1 MWSGARGDEEEES
14 HRRCLINRAISEIKA
29 TCRQSNDGDG
39 MLMEKKCKKRNY
51 SQVEMSSRKQFPLFD
66 RSRSK
71 HHTHSFWLYIQKI
84 SLIIIAYARIEWE
97 QKADS
102 ANCTSTFLSLFL
114 PLLRL
119 NKWSPSICMA
129 TRSVSFPNNERN
141 FCIKFHAG
149 IYN

>member
-1 MWSGARGDEEEES
+1 MEAQNVEWRAGDEEEDS

-71 HHTHSFWLYIQKI
+71 HHTHSFWLYTEKKSRWSSSGVHSQNRKQTAQ
-84 SLIIIAYARIEWE
+84 IARRVLFFLLS
-97 QKADS
+97 S
-102 ANCTSTFLSLFL
+102 A
-114 PLLRL
+114 RL
-119 NKWSPSICMA
+119 NKWSHPCA
-129 TRSVSFPNNERN
+129 WQRRVSFAYEISFWNL
-141 FCIKFHAG
+141 
-149 IYN
+149 